1 MATPCFSDA
10 LALAC
15 CLQEWRK
22 TETEKKGRNAT
33 KGENQRPQ
41 NKTKMI
47 NALFANSLQ
56 IPVSQN
62 PPPHNLP
69 VPFCRGNLPAL
80 DENDIKKTSTD
91 GWKIYIE
98 QSVDI

>member
-1 MATPCFSDA
+1 
-10 LALAC
+10 
-15 CLQEWRK
+15 
-22 TETEKKGRNAT
+22 
-33 KGENQRPQ
+33 
-41 NKTKMI
+41 MI

-91 GWKIYIE
+91 G
-98 QSVDI
+98 